1 MGNKQLNISLGS
13 PLSFLTILKFSQDVY
28 RTIINVGLLYTSGK
42 KQQPLKVFCETAV
55 LKNFTKFTGK
65 HLYRSL
71 FLNKVTDPKP
81 ATLLK
86 RTLRHR
92 CFPVNFMKFLRIA
105 FCRIRLGNCF

>member
-28 RTIINVGLLYTSGK
+28 RTLVNVGLLPTSGK
-42 KQQPLKVFCETAV
+42 KQQPQKVFCETAV
-55 LKNFTKFTGK
+55 LKNFTRK

-71 FLNKVTDPKP
+71 LLNKVTGPKP

-86 RTLRHR
+86 RILRHR

-105 FCRIRLGNCF
+105 FYRIRQGNCF